1 MQNQGTA
8 EAFDVFGNKV
18 AGTSVR
24 VHHQPGGASS
34 FSLGGNYYGEDNAQQ
49 QQKKPAQSPFATD
62 EEEKKDENMPAA
74 GQRAPAAG
82 AQAQAAPQLQNA
94 NGQVAETFDVF
105 GNKVGGT
112 SVKVHAPPG
121 GHSSIT
127 F

>member
-1 MQNQGTA
+1 M
-8 EAFDVFGNKV
+8 FGNKV

-49 QQKKPAQSPFATD
+49 QQKKPAASPFATD
-62 EEEKKDENMPAA
+62 EEEKKEEDMPAADMPAA
-74 GQRAPAAG
+74 GQRPPAAG